1 MFLGRFHWQFA
12 VNYFEEDVAG
22 KTILHTASAGTQ
34 GTVNAAYA
42 SEIITGS
49 IEFTGTRE
57 SLNMEVNYMKIP
69 KMVLFDYGQT
79 LIAEQ
84 KFDGVKGTEAVLRYA
99 TRNKYH
105 LSAEQVQAKANE
117 INREC
122 GRFDPEK
129 RHLFQIEIPNTMFMP
144 YLYESLG
151 IEIALSNSEI
161 DRVFWDAAAPGV
173 PTEGVQSFLRY
184 LQEKNIRTGVISNIS
199 YAPSVVARRI
209 NRLLPDNAFEF
220 IITSSNYIFRKP
232 NKRLFELALEKAD
245 LKPDEVWYVGDQYE
259 CDIKGALGAGLMPV
273 WYTGAIDLPYVEDKN
288 ILTIAGWEELKFRLG
303 KL

>member
-1 MFLGRFHWQFA
+1 M
-12 VNYFEEDVAG
+12 
-22 KTILHTASAGTQ
+22 
-34 GTVNAAYA
+34 
-42 SEIITGS
+42 IT
-49 IEFTGTRE
+49 
-57 SLNMEVNYMKIP
+57 P
-69 KMVLFDYGQT
+69 KMILFDYGQT
-79 LIAEQ
+79 LVAEQ
-84 KFDGVKGTEAVLRYA
+84 KFDGVKGTEAVLQYA
-99 TRNKYH
+99 VRNKYH
-105 LSAEQVQAKANE
+105 LSAEQVQARANE
-117 INREC
+117 INREF

-129 RHLFQIEIPNTMFMP
+129 RHLFQIEIPNTMFTP

-173 PTEGVQSFLRY
+173 PTKGVQNFLRY

-245 LKPDEVWYVGDQYE
+245 LKPDEVWHVGDQYE

-273 WYTGAIDLPYVEDKN
+273 WYTGAMDLPYVEDKN
-288 ILTIAGWEELKFRLG
+288 ILTIAGWEEFISRMEEL
-303 KL
+303 